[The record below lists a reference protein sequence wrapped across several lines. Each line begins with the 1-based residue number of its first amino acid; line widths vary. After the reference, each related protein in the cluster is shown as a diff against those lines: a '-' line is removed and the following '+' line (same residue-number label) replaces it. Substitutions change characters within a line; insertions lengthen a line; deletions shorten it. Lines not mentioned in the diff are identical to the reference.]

1 MPGMDLGGRKPRREA
16 PATVQWPNP
25 GLRTVGGVVRPGVQQ
40 RRQSHAPSGA
50 PSSRSGVARLTAP
63 CAVESARLSVCGYDS
78 LIRRLGTIGGITL
91 AVTGAAVGYALGLLF
106 VLLLIGG
113 SVYST
118 ECLRPEG
125 VHTHG
130 WQLGETVPYLTH
142 ADPYCENH
150 SLTRYVL
157 GKVGAMSDVDK

>member
-25 GLRTVGGVVRPGVQQ
+25 GLRTVGGVVRPGVQ
-40 RRQSHAPSGA
+40 RGRQSHAPSGA

-91 AVTGAAVGYALGLLF
+91 AVTGAAVYAGCLGLWSTDQLNMCVFGWVLHSGPSKPEPVTGMPF
-106 VLLLIGG
+106 V
-113 SVYST
+113 
-118 ECLRPEG
+118 CR
-125 VHTHG
+125 
-130 WQLGETVPYLTH
+130 
-142 ADPYCENH
+142 
-150 SLTRYVL
+150 
-157 GKVGAMSDVDK
+157 